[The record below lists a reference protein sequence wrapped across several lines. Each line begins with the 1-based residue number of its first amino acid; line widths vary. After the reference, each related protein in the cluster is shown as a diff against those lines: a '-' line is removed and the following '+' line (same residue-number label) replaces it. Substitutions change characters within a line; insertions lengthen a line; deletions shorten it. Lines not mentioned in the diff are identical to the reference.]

1 MCDYSLHYV
10 ANRPAKV
17 GDKLVTT
24 RFPESITHG
33 FAAEPNRAMA
43 AELANPRVPLQG
55 ETISPVVG

>member
-24 RFPESITHG
+24 RFREIQHARSG
-33 FAAEPNRAMA
+33 NQRAQ
-43 AELANPRVPLQG
+43 RCGVPA
-55 ETISPVVG
+55 SWN